1 MMRRSIVLAALA
13 MLIAAPAR
21 AQVDLA
27 GEWARDNH
35 EDQPH
40 RAPGAELGDY
50 TGHPINAAAR
60 QKAESWDASILSQ
73 PEQQAKPHPA
83 QYSMRGPQPNL
94 RITRI
99 VDPVSGRLI
108 AYTMAG
114 YFGRADRTIWMDG
127 RRRPSEYAEH
137 TWGGFSTGEWVTS
150 SQLKVTTTHMK
161 TAFLNRNGIPS
172 SYRSVMTE
180 FITVHDDVMVHLSIV
195 DDPVYLEEPMVR
207 SNNFRRAPG
216 QHVGPAIPF
225 ETVDEL
231 GDRLTGWVP
240 HWPVGTRHTEFANR
254 FGLPWEATRGGKD
267 SLYPEYAATIEAMRR
282 ASGTGAFSARGPDTP
297 AAR

>member
-1 MMRRSIVLAALA
+1 MRSALFLLAA
-13 MLIAAPAR
+13 MLVAAPAA
-21 AQVDLA
+21 AQTDIA

-50 TGHPINAAAR
+50 TGLPINAAAR

-94 RITRI
+94 RIAKIT
-99 VDPVSGRLI
+99 DPITGRLI
-108 AYTMAG
+108 AYTLAG

-127 RRRPSEYAEH
+127 RPRPSQYAEH
-137 TWGGFSTGEWVTS
+137 TWGGFSTGEWVANA
-150 SQLKVTTTHMK
+150 LKVTTTHMR
-161 TAFLNRNGIPS
+161 TTFINRNGPPT
-172 SYRSVMTE
+172 SYRGVMTE
-180 FITVHDDVMVHLSIV
+180 FFTIHDDVMVHFSIV
-195 DDPVYLEEPMVR
+195 DDPVYFEEPMTR
-207 SNNFRRAPG
+207 SNNFRRAPR

-231 GDRLTGWVP
+231 GDKPPGWVP
-240 HWPVGTRHTEFANR
+240 SWPIGTKHTEFADR
-254 FGLPWEATRGGKD
+254 FGLPWEVTRGGKE
-267 SLYPEYAATIEAMRR
+267 SLYPEYMKTIERLMQEKKKAAAT
-282 ASGTGAFSARGPDTP
+282 STNQQ
-297 AAR
+297 

>member
-1 MMRRSIVLAALA
+1 MMRSAWMLLAAVLLA
-13 MLIAAPAR
+13 TPAA

-50 TGHPINAAAR
+50 TGLPINAAAR
-60 QKAESWDASILSQ
+60 QKAESWDASVLSQ
-73 PEQQAKPHPA
+73 PEQQAKPHPT
-83 QYSMRGPQPNL
+83 QYSMRGPQPNI
-94 RITRI
+94 RITK
-99 VDPVSGRLI
+99 VTDPVSGRLV

-127 RRRPSEYAEH
+127 REHPSKFAEH
-137 TWGGFSTGEWVTS
+137 TWGGFSTGEWVGNA
-150 SQLKVTTTHMK
+150 LKVTTTHMK
-161 TAFLNRNGIPS
+161 TTFINRNGPPTS
-172 SYRSVMTE
+172 HRGVMTE
-180 FITVHDDVMVHLSIV
+180 FFTIHDDVMVHFAIV
-195 DDPVYLEEPMVR
+195 DDPVYFEEPMIR

-231 GDRLTGWVP
+231 GDKPAGWVP
-240 HWPVGTRHTEFANR
+240 SWPIGTRHTEFADR
-254 FGLPWEATRGGKD
+254 FGLPWEVTRGGKE
-267 SLYPEYAATIEAMRR
+267 SLYPEYMKTIERLMQEKRKAAPPAATQQQ
-282 ASGTGAFSARGPDTP
+282 
-297 AAR
+297 

>member
-1 MMRRSIVLAALA
+1 MRRALLAIALLLSVA
-13 MLIAAPAR
+13 GPVT

-50 TGHPINAAAR
+50 TGAPINNAAR
-60 QKAESWDASILSQ
+60 QKAETWDASVLSQ

-83 QYSMRGPQPNL
+83 QYSMRGPQPNF

-99 VDPVSGRLI
+99 VDPVSGRLL
-108 AYTMAG
+108 AYTLAG

-127 RRRPSEYAEH
+127 RKHPSEFAEH
-137 TWGGFSTGEWVTS
+137 TFGGFSTGQWVGGN
-150 SQLKVTTTHMK
+150 QLKVTTTHMK
-161 TAFLNRNGIPS
+161 TAFINRNGIPS
-172 SYRSVMTE
+172 SYRGVMTE
-180 FITVHDDVMVHLSIV
+180 FISVHADLMVHLSIV

-207 SNNFRRAPG
+207 SNNFRRAPN

-231 GDRLTGWVP
+231 GDRPQGWVP
-240 HWPVGTRHTEFANR
+240 HWPIGTRHTEFADR
-254 FGLPWEATRGGKD
+254 FGLPFEATRGGKATI
-267 SLYPEYAATIEAMRR
+267 YPEYMKTIEALKKTMTPRP
-282 ASGTGAFSARGPDTP
+282 SP
-297 AAR
+297 AAKPD